1 MTPELQAIVQR
12 LEELEKQVSHLQA
25 LVTEQSDPDRAVVAR
40 SFVVRDGQGRWRA
53 KLGTVIPAGQTE
65 EHPSLGLLDANEN
78 LRARLAVDAEGP
90 RLELYSAKGQAVAE
104 VCELQDGPRVALF
117 DANGN
122 TRISLK
128 VVSERGSFAYLF
140 SPDGKQ
146 NLRLELFSSG
156 QATLVMQ
163 DVNGD
168 PRLLLA
174 TDSETGPVLS
184 FFKDDKVIWTAP

>member
-12 LEELEKQVSHLQA
+12 LEEVEKQVSHLQA

-78 LRARLAVDAEGP
+78 LRACLAIDAEGP
-90 RLELYSAKGQAVAE
+90 RLALYSAKGQGVAE
-104 VCELQDGPRVALF
+104 VSEFQDGPRVALF

-128 VVSERGSFAYLF
+128 VSEDGSFAYLF

-146 NLRLELFSSG
+146 HLRLELFSSG

-163 DVNGD
+163 DANGD
-168 PRLLLA
+168 PGLLLA
-174 TDSETGPVLS
+174 TESERGPVLS
-184 FFKDDKVIWTAP
+184 FFKDNKVIWKAP